1 LHRTEVTTETATVT
15 VQTVNLGV
23 SVVSNVSTPLTTS
36 PVSTTFVISTVQ
48 ANGTALNTTMPSSA
62 TVVVVPP
69 LYGSPLS
76 YASPTGYGQ
85 PSTGDDGDGD
95 DDGDGALSSNGEEGS
110 DEAGSGPGT
119 YWDSGEY
126 EGDTNNDEGGVETGP
141 WGFGSAPDSEGG
153 SESEEQS
160 ERSSFL
166 DWLLEVLK

>member
-1 LHRTEVTTETATVT
+1 MHRTKVTTETATVT
-15 VQTVNLGV
+15 VQTINLVGV
-23 SVVSNVSTPLTTS
+23 SVVSHVSTPLTTS
-36 PVSTTFVISTVQ
+36 PVPTTLLISTVQ
-48 ANGTALNTTMPSSA
+48 ANGTALSTTMHSSA
-62 TVVVVPP
+62 TVVMIPP
-69 LYGSPLS
+69 LDGSPLS

-110 DEAGSGPGT
+110 DEAGSGT

-126 EGDTNNDEGGVETGP
+126 DGDTNNDEGDVETGP

-166 DWLLEVLK
+166 DWLLEILK

>member
-1 LHRTEVTTETATVT
+1 VHRTEVTIETAT
-15 VQTVNLGV
+15 VQTVNLVGV
-23 SVVSNVSTPLTTS
+23 VSTPPNFSAVPTTL
-36 PVSTTFVISTVQ
+36 VISTVQ

-95 DDGDGALSSNGEEGS
+95 NGYGVLPSNGGEEGD
-110 DEAGSGPGT
+110 DEVGSGS
-119 YWDSGEY
+119 YWDGGEY
-126 EGDTNNDEGGVETGP
+126 EGDTSDDEGDVETGP
-141 WGFGSAPDSEGG
+141 WGFGSAPDSEDSG

-160 ERSSFL
+160 GGSSFL
-166 DWLLEVLK
+166 DWLLEILK